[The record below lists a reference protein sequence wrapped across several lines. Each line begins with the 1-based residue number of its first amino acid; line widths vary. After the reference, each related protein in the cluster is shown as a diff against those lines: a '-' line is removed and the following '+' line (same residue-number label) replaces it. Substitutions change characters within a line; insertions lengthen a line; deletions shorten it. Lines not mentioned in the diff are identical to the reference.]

1 MPPGRFCVFMELL
14 RANLE
19 LLKNPT
25 ANNITYDKIEE
36 KCGGQSYD
44 DAGNRQANQISHGNN

>member
-1 MPPGRFCVFMELL
+1 MGLL

-36 KCGGQSYD
+36 KCGGQSCD

>member
-1 MPPGRFCVFMELL
+1 MPPGRFFVFMGL
-14 RANLE
+14 RRGHME
-19 LLKNPT
+19 QLKKPT
-25 ANNITYDKIEE
+25 ANKNTNDKIKE